1 MLEPCAALLGAGH
14 AVHLGL
20 TAPAQAEALSALWQ
34 AQPGLTVGHAVPRRD
49 VWVRLADRLDPEA
62 RLRLPPDPGVRVY
75 LAQLDLDLLLLA
87 APRPGPLETDY
98 LAAAAHLG
106 LPAQT
111 LAQTPEAVLAQ
122 AGPGAGPSPLRPRP
136 TPTELWGRLV
146 WSELTQPPQ
155 AGPSSAAEA
164 RGQAGGL
171 WPGLQE
177 AYARRVYPALASAIE
192 SLAPERR
199 PLLKNSLRE
208 RLQRSVLDDEI
219 SAEAVMAAA
228 GESPGTVVLGPWWG
242 DADQELLYW
251 APFLDWWRRRYKVD
265 KDRIVVVSSG
275 RAGAWYEGVLGRY
288 IDLAELYDPP
298 ALAELER
305 GRGEEMRH
313 RNKRFGGTAAD
324 REVLKRLN
332 RRLGF
337 RGVTAMPPWVMAV
350 ALDRYWSGQAGPA
363 VLGSRTRPQS
373 LKIKQ
378 KVARRLFPRLP
389 DAYVCLDVSGA
400 AAASP
405 ERRQALEALA
415 LRIARDHQTV
425 VLAEPGDVAFAGSL
439 IGGSKMQ
446 QMIELEPATRKQ
458 TASAVLAAARGF
470 IGPPGWMAYAAAN
483 LDRPAVCVT
492 SGREP
497 RQLIDQ
503 GSADRLLARPP
514 LWIDLAETEIAAT
527 ALHRLVAGAH

>member
-1 MLEPCAALLGAGH
+1 M
-14 AVHLGL
+14 HLGL
-20 TAPAQAEALSALWQ
+20 TAPARAEALSALWQ
-34 AQPGLTVGHAVPRRD
+34 DQSGLTVGQAVPRRD
-49 VWVRLADRLDPEA
+49 VWVRLADRLDLDA

-87 APRPGPLETDY
+87 APEAGPLETDY

-106 LPAQT
+106 LPGVIMAQT
-111 LAQTPEAVLAQ
+111 TEAVLAQ
-122 AGPGAGPSPLRPRP
+122 AAPGACLSPQRPGR
-136 TPTELWGRLV
+136 TPPDLWARLI
-146 WSELTQPPQ
+146 WSELTQPPE
-155 AGPSSAAEA
+155 AGPSSAVEA

-219 SAEAVMAAA
+219 SAEAIMAAA
-228 GESPGTVVLGPWWG
+228 GESQGTVVLGPWWD
-242 DADQELLYW
+242 DAGQELLYW
-251 APFLDWWRRRYKVD
+251 GPFVDWWRRRYKVD
-265 KDRIVVVSSG
+265 KERIVVVSSG
-275 RAGAWYEGVLGRY
+275 RAGAWYESVLGRY
-288 IDLAELYDPP
+288 IDLAELYDPH
-298 ALAELER
+298 ALAELKR
-305 GRGEEMRH
+305 TRGEEMRH
-313 RNKRFGGTAAD
+313 RNKRFGSTQAD

-337 RGVTAMPPWVMAV
+337 RGVTALPPWVMAV
-350 ALDRYWSGQAGPA
+350 ALDRYWSGEAGPA
-363 VLGSRTRPQS
+363 VLASRTRPRP

-378 KVARRLFPRLP
+378 KVARRLFSRLP

-400 AAASP
+400 AAAAP
-405 ERRQALEALA
+405 ERRQALEAVA
-415 LRIARDHQTV
+415 LRIARDHETV
-425 VLAEPGDVAFAGSL
+425 VLAEPDDVAFAGSL
-439 IGGSKMQ
+439 VGESMMLQ
-446 QMIELEPATRKQ
+446 VIELEAAARKEI
-458 TASAVLAAARGF
+458 ASAVLAAANGF

-483 LDRPAVCVT
+483 LGRPVVCLT
-492 SGREP
+492 SATGPRE
-497 RQLIDQ
+497 LIDQ